1 MKRVLVGVGKALRDT
16 GQAVERMGMRAQDN
30 WIFQEKI
37 CRHRALMNLF
47 DQRPKLRPSVFV
59 APNASL
65 IGNVS
70 VMDESSIWA
79 PSLRRT
85 ACSRLAPCFRPAG
98 WSRVH
103 GGNPAAFVRKLEKDE
118 IAAIEKKA
126 EDVSMSAKK
135 HADEFLAYS
144 NTYQLREQ
152 LGTAAGKI

>member
-70 VMDESSIWA
+70 VMDESSIWRG
-79 PSLRRT
+79 RR
-85 ACSRLAPCFRPAG
+85 ALAPRRRRP
-98 WSRVH
+98 
-103 GGNPAAFVRKLEKDE
+103 
-118 IAAIEKKA
+118 
-126 EDVSMSAKK
+126 
-135 HADEFLAYS
+135 
-144 NTYQLREQ
+144 LRPLPSPLTPKTTHEHSQ
-152 LGTAAGKI
+152 RPRPLLTPPTS